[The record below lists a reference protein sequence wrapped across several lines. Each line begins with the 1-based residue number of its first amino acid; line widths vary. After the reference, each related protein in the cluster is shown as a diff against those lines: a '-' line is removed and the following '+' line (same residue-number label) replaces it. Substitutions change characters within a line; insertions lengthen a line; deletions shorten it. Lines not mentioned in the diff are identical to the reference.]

1 VIPFA
6 SVLWSEWT
14 SGHRPIR
21 VPEPRE
27 TLEGEAQVAAY
38 LKGYEW
44 GGATSALTNH
54 HLRRL
59 AALIR
64 PNDTVVDL
72 GCGPGPLLWELARL
86 YPTARFLAVE
96 RSSRMMEQIRKKA
109 RDLNLNNVHTAE
121 EDVRELPSLRP
132 GSVGVVISTQALH
145 HAGSEEDLRRT
156 FRRVN
161 DVLAPDGGV
170 YFFDFG
176 LLKAAATRRLL
187 VQELARWAPP
197 LTVRDY
203 ALSLDAAFPVQTVAS
218 LAREEIRRP
227 FALTASAFVDF
238 FYFLETPPRAAPDAA
253 LVARLRQKGGALPW
267 RSRWELA
274 LLRRLRRS
282 ISEAP
287 PN

>member
-1 VIPFA
+1 MIPFSA
-6 SVLWSEWT
+6 VLWSEWT
-14 SGHRPIR
+14 SPHRPMR

-27 TLEGEAQVAAY
+27 SLEGEAQVAAY

-44 GGATSALTNH
+44 GGATSALTVY

-59 AALIR
+59 SVLIR

-86 YPTARFLAVE
+86 VPTARFVAVD
-96 RSSRMMEQIRKKA
+96 RSARMMEQIQKKA
-109 RDLNLNNVHTAE
+109 RDLGLKNIHTAE
-121 EDVRELPSLRP
+121 GDVRELTAFRS
-132 GSVGVVISTQALH
+132 GSVGLVLSTQALH
-145 HAGSEEDLRRT
+145 HAGSDEDLRRI

-161 DVLAPDGGV
+161 DVLTPDGGV

-203 ALSLDAAFPVQTVAS
+203 ALSLDAAFPIPTVAA

-227 FALTASAFVDF
+227 FSLSASAFVDF
-238 FYFLETPPRAAPDAA
+238 FYFLETPPRAAPDAPV
-253 LVARLRQKGGALPW
+253 LARLRHMARALPW

-274 LLRRLRRS
+274 LLQRLRRTV
-282 ISEAP
+282 P
-287 PN
+287 